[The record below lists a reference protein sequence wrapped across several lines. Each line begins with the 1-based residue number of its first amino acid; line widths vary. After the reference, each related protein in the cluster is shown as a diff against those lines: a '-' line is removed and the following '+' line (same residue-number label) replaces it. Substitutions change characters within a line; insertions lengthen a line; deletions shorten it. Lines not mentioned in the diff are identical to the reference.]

1 MTPLMDEL
9 TRRLE
14 EVSRMAARDLE
25 TEAWAGEWTGYAISS
40 QIAASVFWDR
50 LTEPTRTH
58 LLGIAARGPQPETFP
73 DDQQDKAV
81 SFYFGASRACLAA
94 LANTT
99 PGSREFIAWQLS
111 AHQCVAEAEAAS
123 LRLKRHTASQRH
135 RVGADHTNARYD
147 QARAMATQIGQERW
161 DSWCENREGSCPRIN
176 EVVKEIHRFIAADPQ
191 ALCLDAVPT
200 GDTIRKWLNED
211 CTIPPEARQ
220 PGRRKRTV

>member
-1 MTPLMDEL
+1 MTPLIAEL
-9 TRRLE
+9 TRRLG
-14 EVSRMAARDLE
+14 EVSRTAPRDLKA
-25 TEAWAGEWTGYAISS
+25 EAWAREWTREVICS
-40 QIAASVFWDR
+40 QIAASAFWDR
-50 LTEPTRTH
+50 LTEPMRTPF
-58 LLGIAARGPQPETFP
+58 LGLAAEKAQPETFP
-73 DDQQDKAV
+73 DNQQARAV
-81 SFYFGASRACLAA
+81 SFYLGASKACLAA